1 MAQDMGSVSSILMAF
16 KQTIPLLYQAGGNES
31 GQFGD
36 VEIEYD
42 LPIIQENVKSVS
54 MYMKKFSSTLLDEG
68 SSLDL
73 GLLEDVKILR
83 DTVLSVLE
91 IFSRYEK
98 DGGDTIQFLEQR
110 IKANETKINNSTALA
125 TAQGN
130 VNVRATERERL
141 RKSIEADKRT
151 IEFQKNRSW
160 LIRQTITEELQ
171 LHQRTQYLITKL
183 LKDWTSDGTKF
194 SEIVSENWN
203 MLSREVVLD
212 TPL

>member
-1 MAQDMGSVSSILMAF
+1 M
-16 KQTIPLLYQAGGNES
+16 
-31 GQFGD
+31 
-36 VEIEYD
+36 
-42 LPIIQENVKSVS
+42 
-54 MYMKKFSSTLLDEG
+54 
-68 SSLDL
+68 
-73 GLLEDVKILR
+73 
-83 DTVLSVLE
+83 
-91 IFSRYEK
+91 
-98 DGGDTIQFLEQR
+98 
-110 IKANETKINNSTALA
+110 A

-151 IEFQKNRSW
+151 IEFQNRSW